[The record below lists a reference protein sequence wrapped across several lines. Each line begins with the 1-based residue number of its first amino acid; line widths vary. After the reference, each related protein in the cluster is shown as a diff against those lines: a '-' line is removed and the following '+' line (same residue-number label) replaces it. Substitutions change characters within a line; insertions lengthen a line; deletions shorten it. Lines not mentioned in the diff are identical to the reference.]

1 MNMTVNE
8 AIDKLNRLTESPH
21 KQKLVKDLFYST
33 IDEILNREDPI
44 TKYTKINP
52 EMLLQAYKAN
62 GYIKNN
68 DTIVIPA
75 GTIFTYKRTIEPDL
89 FDIYHVQGKATCYIA
104 VAPSDVVDLFGEYAY
119 MENLVTKGT
128 YHGNAE

>member
-1 MNMTVNE
+1 MNMSVNE

-21 KQKLVKDLFYST
+21 KQKLINDLFYST
-33 IDEILNREDPI
+33 IEEILNRTDPI

-52 EMLLQAYKAN
+52 EALLQSYQAN
-62 GYIKNN
+62 GYIKDN

-89 FDIYHVQGKATCYIA
+89 FDIYHVQGQNTCYVAIA
-104 VAPSDVVDLFGEYAY
+104 PKDVVDLFGEYAY
-119 MENLVTKGT
+119 KE
-128 YHGNAE
+128 